1 VDLKPDAK
9 REPKIVADVT
19 YRTKDSDMVD
29 LICFR
34 HYGRTA
40 KVTEA
45 VLAANPGLAA
55 RGPMLPAGVEI
66 VLPDFGTPDKRPV
79 EKETIRLWN

>member
-1 VDLKPDAK
+1 MKGLAN
-9 REPKIVADVT
+9 VAEAT
-19 YRTKDSDMVD
+19 YRTKDGDMVD

-40 KVTEA
+40 AVTEA

-66 VLPDFGTPDKRPV
+66 VLPDFGTPEDRPV
-79 EKETIRLWN
+79 EKETVRLWS